1 MDYGDLVA
9 AVEGELGALVAA
21 VGEGDGRARV
31 PTCPDFSLAD
41 LAVHVGTFCG
51 FWSHVLAEGTGRPKP
66 PFAPAPAP
74 APAPAADA
82 DGDDPGGRAAWV
94 AGVGAGL
101 VAELRATDPQT
112 PVWTW
117 HPTDDHA
124 AFVARR
130 AAHELAVHRVDAQLA
145 ARGAADP
152 VAPAL
157 AADGIDEVFV
167 LQAHAPG
174 RTATGADPAGRTGQT
189 LHLHGTDHSPA
200 EWLVTFAP
208 GGVQVERSHAKGDLA
223 LRGAVSDLEML
234 LYQRPPTGA
243 VEQFGDPAVLDL
255 FHHEFTFE

>member
-21 VGEGDGRARV
+21 VGEGDGGARV
-31 PTCPDFSLAD
+31 PTCPDWSLD
-41 LAVHVGTFCG
+41 HLAVHAGEFCG

-66 PFAPAPAP
+66 PFT
-74 APAPAADA
+74 PAADG
-82 DGDDPGGRAAWV
+82 DGGGRAAWL

-101 VAELRATDPQT
+101 VGELRATAPDT
-112 PVWTW
+112 RVWTW
-117 HPTDDHA
+117 HPTEGTA
-124 AFVARR
+124 TFVARR
-130 AAHELAVHRVDAQLA
+130 AAHELAIHRVDAQLA

-174 RTATGADPAGRTGQT
+174 RTATHEVAGGRTGQT
-189 LHLHGTDHSPA
+189 LHLHGTDHTPA

-208 GGVQVERSHAKGDLA
+208 AGVQVARSHAKGDLA

-234 LYQRPPTGA
+234 LYQRPPTRT
-243 VEQFGDPAVLDL
+243 VDRFGDPAVLDL